1 MRKELNLFLSISL
14 GIFLFILFFQPFQL
28 ENLDFNNRLL
38 FVAGIGVIVFIF
50 MFLFRINLPWLIQ
63 KVPES
68 IHEGVI
74 PYYITGFL
82 IFAASSVAIAFY
94 LRYVGSQHISYYV
107 MFKIL
112 LICLAPPVAL
122 RLYDIFRELS
132 QQKISLT
139 EEIKMLQNQLATY
152 EEDNL
157 NKTIEFISDSNT
169 ENLILQVADVVL
181 IKSADNYVE
190 IVYMED
196 NTFKR
201 KLIRNTLKN
210 IELQVR
216 QYSNFIRCHRTYIIN
231 TYYIEKFNRK
241 LNNYLLSIKGYDE
254 KIPVSRQYLLKVKET
269 ISKL

>member
-1 MRKELNLFLSISL
+1 M
-14 GIFLFILFFQPFQL
+14 
-28 ENLDFNNRLL
+28 
-38 FVAGIGVIVFIF
+38 IVFIF
-50 MFLFRINLPWLIQ
+50 MFFFRITLPWLIQ

-82 IFAASSVAIAFY
+82 IFTASSVAVAFY

-107 MFKIL
+107 MFKII

-122 RLYDIFRELS
+122 RLYDIFRELR
-132 QQKISLT
+132 QQKLSLT
-139 EEIKMLQNQLATY
+139 EEIKMLQNQLTTY

-157 NKTIEFISDSNT
+157 NKTIEFVSDSNT

-196 NTFKR
+196 NTIKR

-231 TYYIEKFNRK
+231 TYYIEKLHIKF
-241 LNNYLLSIKGYDE
+241 NNYVLTIKGYNE
-254 KIPVSRQYLLKVKET
+254 QVAVSRQYLLKVKEA

>member
-1 MRKELNLFLSISL
+1 M
-14 GIFLFILFFQPFQL
+14 
-28 ENLDFNNRLL
+28 
-38 FVAGIGVIVFIF
+38 IVFIF
-50 MFLFRINLPWLIQ
+50 MFLFRITLPWLIQ

-82 IFAASSVAIAFY
+82 IFAASTVAIAFY
-94 LRYVGSQHISYYV
+94 LKYVGSQHISYYV
-107 MFKIL
+107 MFKII

-139 EEIKMLQNQLATY
+139 EEIKMFQNKLSKY

-157 NKTIEFISDSNT
+157 DKTIELISDSGT
-169 ENLILQVADVVL
+169 ENLVLQVANVVFL
-181 IKSADNYVE
+181 KSADNYVE
-190 IVYMED
+190 IVYKED
-196 NTFKR
+196 NNFRK
-201 KLIRNTLKN
+201 KLIRSTLKN

-231 TYYIEKFNRK
+231 TYYIEKLHKK
-241 LNNYLLSIKGYDE
+241 LNNYVLTIKGYNE
-254 KIPVSRQYLLKVKET
+254 QVTVSRQYLLKVKEA

>member
-1 MRKELNLFLSISL
+1 
-14 GIFLFILFFQPFQL
+14 L

-38 FVAGIGVIVFIF
+38 FVAGIGVIVFIL
-50 MFLFRINLPWLIQ
+50 MFLFRITLPWLIQ

-82 IFAASSVAIAFY
+82 IFASSSVAVAFY

-112 LICLAPPVAL
+112 LICIAPPLAL
-122 RLYDIFRELS
+122 RLYDIFRELR
-132 QQKISLT
+132 QQKISLA
-139 EEIKMLQNQLATY
+139 EEIKLLQNQLATY

-157 NKTIEFISDSNT
+157 NKTIEFISDSGT
-169 ENLILQVADVVL
+169 ENLILQVADVAF

-190 IVYMED
+190 IVYKED
-196 NTFKR
+196 NNFRK

-216 QYSNFIRCHRTYIIN
+216 QYSNFVRCHRTYIIN
-231 TYYIEKFNRK
+231 TYYVKKLHRK
-241 LNNYLLSIKGYDE
+241 LNNYLLSIKDYDE
-254 KIPVSRQYLLKVKET
+254 QVTVSRQYLLKVKEA

>member
-1 MRKELNLFLSISL
+1 M
-14 GIFLFILFFQPFQL
+14 
-28 ENLDFNNRLL
+28 
-38 FVAGIGVIVFIF
+38 
-50 MFLFRINLPWLIQ
+50 
-63 KVPES
+63 
-68 IHEGVI
+68 
-74 PYYITGFL
+74 TGFL
-82 IFAASSVAIAFY
+82 IFASSAVAFAFY

-107 MFKIL
+107 MFKII

-122 RLYDIFRELS
+122 RLYDIFKELR
-132 QQKISLT
+132 QQKISLS
-139 EEIKMLQNQLATY
+139 EEIKMLQNKLETY

-157 NKTIEFISDSNT
+157 GKTIEFISDSGT
-169 ENLILQVADVVL
+169 ENLVLQVTDVAF

-216 QYSNFIRCHRTYIIN
+216 QYSNFIRCHRTYLVN
-231 TYYIEKFNRK
+231 TYYIEKLNRK
-241 LNNYLLSIKGYDE
+241 LNNYLLSIKGHDE